1 MKVGWRGRGM
11 VGGFCLALAT
21 ACGAQ
26 APESVREFGDHLF
39 RQGDY
44 YRAITEYERF
54 VFLAPEHPDAA
65 EVRLRIGEAYYF
77 GEKWDAAA
85 RVFRQLDAADSGQD
99 VRRLSA
105 LYLAAIAMRQQD
117 VQRAIDLLE
126 RYLADHPD
134 DAWRNDVICQ
144 LILLDL
150 RSGCADAAARRL
162 AAANAGGSAPL
173 PLGAADLE
181 DWKRLPRKSPLLA
194 GSLSAL
200 LPGAGQA
207 YVGHWSDA
215 LLAFG
220 LNAAFFWGTYEAFE
234 RDESVLGCF
243 LLTLDTTWYFG
254 NVYNAANGARRVNQT
269 RQKRFFENL
278 SVRCGLT
285 FPPSRNDGPAPM
297 LGVGAAF

>member
-1 MKVGWRGRGM
+1 MNIRLRKAGAVCGL
-11 VGGFCLALAT
+11 CLAWAS

-26 APESVREFGDHLF
+26 EPESVRAFGDHLF

-65 EVRLRIGEAYYF
+65 EVRLRMGEAYYF

-85 RVFRQLDAADSGQD
+85 RIFRALGSAETGRD
-99 VRRLSA
+99 VRRASA
-105 LYLAAIAMRQQD
+105 LYLAAVAMRQKD
-117 VQRAIDLLE
+117 LQRALDLLE
-126 RYLADHPD
+126 RFLEDFPD
-134 DAWRNDVICQ
+134 DAWRRDVVCQ

-150 RSGCADAAARRL
+150 RSGRGAAAERRL
-162 AAANAGGSAPL
+162 AEANADGAAPL
-173 PLGAADLE
+173 PLGATDLE

-194 GSLSAL
+194 GSLAAVF
-200 LPGAGQA
+200 PGAGQA

-234 RDESVLGCF
+234 RDEGVLGCF
-243 LLTLDTTWYFG
+243 LLALDTTWYFG
-254 NVYNAANGARRVNQT
+254 NVYNAVNGARRVNLGSQ
-269 RQKRFFENL
+269 QRFFENL
-278 SVRCGLT
+278 QVRYGLT
-285 FPPSRNDGPAPM
+285 FPPSRNGGPMPA
-297 LGVGAAF
+297 LGVGASF

>member
-1 MKVGWRGRGM
+1 MRNVLGRVVVGLGCWFAGAAAG
-11 VGGFCLALAT
+11 
-21 ACGAQ
+21 GAQ
-26 APESVREFGDHLF
+26 EPESIRAFGDHLF

-54 VFLAPEHPDAA
+54 AFLAPEHPDVAQ
-65 EVRLRIGEAYYF
+65 VRLRIGEAYYF

-85 RVFRQLDAADSGQD
+85 RIFRALETPETERD
-99 VRRLSA
+99 VQRTAA
-105 LYLAAIAMRQQD
+105 LYLAAVAMQQKD
-117 VQRAIDLLE
+117 LQRATDLLE
-126 RYLADHPD
+126 GFLAAHPD
-134 DAWRNDVICQ
+134 DPWRADVVGQ

-150 RSGCADAAARRL
+150 RSGRAEAAARRQ
-162 AAANAGGSAPL
+162 AQANTAGIAP
-173 PLGAADLE
+173 PAPGPADLE
-181 DWKRLPRKSPLLA
+181 EWRRLPRKSPLLA

-234 RDESVLGCF
+234 RDEDVLGCF
-243 LLTLDTTWYFG
+243 LLALDTTWYFG
-254 NVYNAANGARRVNQT
+254 NVYNAANGARRVNQD

-278 SVRCGLT
+278 DVRYGLV
-285 FPPSRNDGPAPM
+285 FPPARKDGPRPM
-297 LGVGAAF
+297 LGVGASF

>member
-11 VGGFCLALAT
+11 VWGLGLALASV
-21 ACGAQ
+21 CGAQ

-54 VFLAPEHPDAA
+54 VFLAPEHAAAA

-85 RVFRQLDAADSGQD
+85 RIFRALETPEKDEN
-99 VRRLSA
+99 VRRTSA
-105 LYLAAIAMRQQD
+105 LYLAAIALRQKEP
-117 VQRAIDLLE
+117 QRSADLLE
-126 RYLADHPD
+126 KFLADFPD
-134 DAWRNDVICQ
+134 DPRRTDVVGQ

-150 RSGCADAAARRL
+150 RSGRLGEAERRL
-162 AAANAGGSAPL
+162 AEANAGETSSL

-181 DWKRLPRKSPLLA
+181 EWKRLPRKSPLLA
-194 GSLSAL
+194 GSLSAV

-215 LLAFG
+215 ALAFG
-220 LNAAFFWGTYEAFE
+220 LNAVFAWGTYAAFHQ
-234 RDESVLGCF
+234 DEDILGCF
-243 LLTLDTTWYFG
+243 LLALDTTWYFG
-254 NVYNAANGARRVNQT
+254 NVYNAANGARRANQH
-269 RQKRFFENL
+269 RQNRFFENL
-278 SVRCGLT
+278 DVRYGVV
-285 FPPSRNDGPAPM
+285 FPPARKDGPMPAIE
-297 LGVGAAF
+297 VGTSF

>member
-1 MKVGWRGRGM
+1 MKIGWRRRGM
-11 VGGFCLALAT
+11 IWGFCLALASV
-21 ACGAQ
+21 CGAQ

-54 VFLAPEHPDAA
+54 VFLAPEPSAAA

-85 RVFRQLDAADSGQD
+85 RIFRALEAPEMNEN
-99 VRRLSA
+99 VRRTSA
-105 LYLAAIAMRQQD
+105 LYLAAIALRQKELQ
-117 VQRAIDLLE
+117 QAADLLE
-126 RYLADHPD
+126 KFLADFPD
-134 DAWRNDVICQ
+134 DPRRNDAIGQ

-150 RSGCADAAARRL
+150 RSGRIGEAERRL
-162 AAANAGGSAPL
+162 AEANAVGASSL

-181 DWKRLPRKSPLLA
+181 EWKRLPRKSPLLA
-194 GSLSAL
+194 GSLSAI

-215 LLAFG
+215 ALAFG
-220 LNAAFFWGTYEAFE
+220 LNAVFAWGTYAAF
-234 RDESVLGCF
+234 RQDEDVLGCF
-243 LLTLDTTWYFG
+243 LLALDTTWYFG
-254 NVYNAANGARRVNQT
+254 NVYNAANGARRVNQN

-278 SVRCGLT
+278 DVRYGLV
-285 FPPSRNDGPAPM
+285 FPPARKDGPMPA
-297 LGVGAAF
+297 LEVGTSF

>member
-1 MKVGWRGRGM
+1 MRNRLRKAGAVCGI
-11 VGGFCLALAT
+11 CLALASVG
-21 ACGAQ
+21 GAQ
-26 APESVREFGDHLF
+26 EAESVRAFGDHLF

-54 VFLAPEHPDAA
+54 VFLAPEHAEAA

-85 RVFRQLDAADSGQD
+85 RTFRALEIAENRPD
-99 VRRLSA
+99 VRRVSA
-105 LYLAAIAMRQQD
+105 LYQAAIAARQQEY
-117 VQRAIDLLE
+117 QRSIDLLE
-126 RYLADHPD
+126 KYLAEFPD
-134 DAWRNDVICQ
+134 DAWRTDAVCQ

-150 RSGCADAAARRL
+150 RSGRVGEAERRM
-162 AAANAGGSAPL
+162 AEANAGGSSPL
-173 PLGAADLE
+173 PLRAADLE

-194 GSLSAL
+194 GSLSAI

-215 LLAFG
+215 VLAFG

-234 RDESVLGCF
+234 RDEDVLGCF
-243 LLTLDTTWYFG
+243 LLALDTTWYFG
-254 NVYNAANGARRVNQT
+254 NVYNAANGAHRVNRN

-278 SVRCGLT
+278 DVRYGLM
-285 FPPSRNDGPAPM
+285 FPPARKDGPMPAI
-297 LGVGAAF
+297 GVGASF

>member
-1 MKVGWRGRGM
+1 MKNRLRKAGAVCG
-11 VGGFCLALAT
+11 VCLALASVG
-21 ACGAQ
+21 GAQ
-26 APESVREFGDHLF
+26 EAESVRAFGDHLF

-65 EVRLRIGEAYYF
+65 AVRLRIGEAYYF

-85 RVFRQLDAADSGQD
+85 RVFRQLDAADAGPD
-99 VRRLSA
+99 VRRVSA
-105 LYLAAIAMRQQD
+105 LYLAALALRQKD
-117 VQRAIDLLE
+117 VQRSIDLLE
-126 RYLADHPD
+126 QYLGDYPD
-134 DAWRNDVICQ
+134 DVWRNDVICQ

-150 RSGCADAAARRL
+150 RSGRADAAERRL
-162 AAANAGGSAPL
+162 ADANAGGAAPL

-194 GSLSAL
+194 GSLSAV

-207 YVGHWSDA
+207 YVGQWSDA

-243 LLTLDTTWYFG
+243 LLALDTTWYFG

-278 SVRCGLT
+278 DVRYGLT
-285 FPPSRNDGPAPM
+285 FPPARNGGPMPAIE
-297 LGVGAAF
+297 VGTSF

>member
-1 MKVGWRGRGM
+1 MRNRLRNPGAVCG
-11 VGGFCLALAT
+11 VCLALASV
-21 ACGAQ
+21 CGAQ
-26 APESVREFGDHLF
+26 DPESVRAFGDHLF

-54 VFLAPEHPDAA
+54 VFLAPEHPEAA
-65 EVRLRIGEAYYF
+65 AVRLRIGEAYYF

-85 RVFRQLDAADSGQD
+85 RIFRQLDAADNGQD
-99 VRRLSA
+99 VRRAST
-105 LYLAAIAMRQQD
+105 LYLAALAMREKES
-117 VQRAIDLLE
+117 QRALDLLE
-126 RYLADHPD
+126 QYLADYPD

-150 RSGCADAAARRL
+150 RSGRADAAARRL

-181 DWKRLPRKSPLLA
+181 EWKRLPRKSPLLA
-194 GSLSAL
+194 GSLSAF

-234 RDESVLGCF
+234 REESVLGCF
-243 LLTLDTTWYFG
+243 LLALDTTWYFG

-269 RQKRFFENL
+269 SQKRFFENL
-278 SVRCGLT
+278 DVRYGLV
-285 FPPSRNDGPAPM
+285 FPPARNGGPTPV
-297 LGVGAAF
+297 LGVGASF